1 MAEAIKFDGGKPRV
15 DLLDRTALEKL
26 ATVLAFGAQKYD
38 AHNWRKGMDW
48 SRMVG
53 AALRH
58 IHAFNDGALCCL
70 MFLSNYQVT
79 RTEFD
84 DRYIDLDKAGEVVYN
99 DSNPGVYKYLLE
111 KFYHADAS

>member
-1 MAEAIKFDGGKPRV
+1 
-15 DLLDRTALEKL
+15 
-26 ATVLAFGAQKYD
+26 
-38 AHNWRKGMDW
+38 MDW

-58 IHAFNDGALCCL
+58 IHAFNDGEDNDPESGLSHIDHALCCL

-111 KFYHADAS
+111 KFYHANPA